1 MPIRPEDLHRRQD
14 DEREEGEERPRNPER
29 EGEFDGRTFVLIRDT
44 GSDDGSAPLPPGVPF
59 WISPDIVVTPPGGS
73 PGGPAQAGAV
83 NDLRVSVTNRGGITA
98 YNAQL
103 EVFLADPSTAFTPA
117 TADLLAST
125 YVTLPGYNVTD
136 VSLPWSP
143 TASQAGHRCLLA
155 RVSSVLTGD
164 AVANPAVFDVP
175 GDRHVAQRN
184 IAVVAMAEAQKT
196 GFHFLVTNPLGD
208 RAAFFLRAGA
218 PRLSRRLEALARGSL
233 CGLAQFGRAR
243 VGVKLTANAQAP
255 AEDLRF
261 DLPLGTSPLDRR
273 LGQDGGRLGGGREV
287 VIAPDEA
294 IHCSLAF
301 SAPQGARAGDVH
313 LVEVVQ
319 NDSDDRAV
327 GGLWIALVA

>member
-1 MPIRPEDLHRRQD
+1 MPIRPEDLHRKQD
-14 DEREEGEERPRNPER
+14 EEREERPENPER

-44 GSDDGSAPLPPGVPF
+44 GSDDGSAPLAPGVPF

-83 NDLRVSVTNRGGITA
+83 NDLRVSITNRGGITA

-117 TADLLAST
+117 TADVLASM
-125 YVTLPGYNVTD
+125 YVTLPGYDVTN

-143 TASQAGHRCLLA
+143 TAGQAGHRCLLA

-184 IAVVAMAEAQKT
+184 IAVVAMAEAQET

-208 RAAFFLRAGA
+208 RAAFFLRAGP
-218 PRLSRRLEALARGSL
+218 PRLSRRLQELARGSL
-233 CGLAQFGRAR
+233 CGLAQFGREP
-243 VGVKLTANAQAP
+243 VGVELTANVQAP
-255 AEDLRF
+255 AERVRF
-261 DLPLGTSPLDRR
+261 DLPLGTEPWQGR
-273 LGQDGGRLGGGREV
+273 LAREGGRLDSGREI

-294 IHCSLAF
+294 VHCSLAF
-301 SAPQGARAGDVH
+301 SAPREARPGDVH
-313 LVEVVQ
+313 LVEVAQ
-319 NDSDDRAV
+319 NDADGRAV
-327 GGLWIALVA
+327 GGLWVALVA

>member
-1 MPIRPEDLHRRQD
+1 MPIRPEDLHRQED
-14 DEREEGEERPRNPER
+14 EEREERPENPER

-44 GSDDGSAPLPPGVPF
+44 GSDDGSAPLAPGVPF

-83 NDLRVSVTNRGGITA
+83 NDLRVSITNRGGITA

-117 TADLLAST
+117 TADVLAST

-164 AVANPAVFDVP
+164 AVANPLVFDVP

-184 IAVVAMAEAQKT
+184 ISVVAMAEAQEM

-208 RAAFFLRAGA
+208 RAAFFVRAGT
-218 PRLSRRLEALARGSL
+218 PRLSRRLQDLARGSL
-233 CGLAQFGRAR
+233 CGLAQFGRAP
-243 VGVKLTANAQAP
+243 VGIELTANVQAP
-255 AEDLRF
+255 AEQVRF
-261 DLPLGTSPLDRR
+261 DLPLGTEPIGRR
-273 LGQDGGRLGGGREV
+273 LAGQGERLDGGREV
-287 VIAPDEA
+287 VIAPGEVV
-294 IHCSLAF
+294 HCSLAF
-301 SAPQGARAGDVH
+301 SAPQEAREGDVH

-319 NDSDDRAV
+319 NDADGRAV
-327 GGLWIALVA
+327 GGLWVALVA

>member
-1 MPIRPEDLHRRQD
+1 MPIRPEDFHRRQD
-14 DEREEGEERPRNPER
+14 DEREEREERPQEPKR

-73 PGGPAQAGAV
+73 PGGPAQADAV
-83 NDLRVSVTNRGGITA
+83 NDLRVSVTNGGGITA

-117 TADLLAST
+117 TADLLVST

-136 VSLPWSP
+136 VALPWSP
-143 TASQAGHRCLLA
+143 TAGQAGHRCLLA

-164 AVANPAVFDVP
+164 AVANPTVFDVP

-184 IAVVAMAEAQKT
+184 IAVVAMAEAQEM
-196 GFHFLVTNPLGD
+196 GFHFLATNPLGE
-208 RAAFFLRAGA
+208 RAAFLLQAGA
-218 PRLSRRLEALARGSL
+218 PRLSRRLQALARGSL
-233 CGLAQFGRAR
+233 CGLAQFGHAP
-243 VGVKLTANAQAP
+243 VAVELTANVQAP

-261 DLPLGTSPLDRR
+261 DLPLGSRPFDRR
-273 LGQDGGRLGGGREV
+273 RGQGERLDDGREI

-294 IHCSLAF
+294 VHCSLAF
-301 SAPQGARAGDVH
+301 SAPQEARAGDVH

-319 NDSDDRAV
+319 NDSDGRAM

>member
-1 MPIRPEDLHRRQD
+1 MPIRPEDLHRRED
-14 DEREEGEERPRNPER
+14 DEREERPENPER

-44 GSDDGSAPLPPGVPF
+44 GGDEGSAPLPPGVPF

-83 NDLRVSVTNRGGITA
+83 NDLRVSITNRGGITA

-117 TADLLAST
+117 TADVLAST
-125 YVTLPGYNVTD
+125 YVTLPGYNVTN

-164 AVANPAVFDVP
+164 AVANPLVFDVP

-184 IAVVAMAEAQKT
+184 IAVVAMAEAQET
-196 GFHFLVTNPLGD
+196 GFHFLVTNPLVD

-218 PRLSRRLEALARGSL
+218 PRLSRRLQELARGSL
-233 CGLAQFGRAR
+233 CGLAQFGRAP
-243 VGVKLTANAQAP
+243 VGVELTANVQAP
-255 AEDLRF
+255 AERVRF
-261 DLPLGTSPLDRR
+261 DLPLGTRRFDRR
-273 LGQDGGRLGGGREV
+273 LGQGERLDDGREIV
-287 VIAPDEA
+287 VAPDEVV
-294 IHCSLAF
+294 HCSLAF
-301 SAPQGARAGDVH
+301 SPPQEARAGDVH

-319 NDSDDRAV
+319 NDTDGRAV
-327 GGLWIALVA
+327 GGLWVALVA